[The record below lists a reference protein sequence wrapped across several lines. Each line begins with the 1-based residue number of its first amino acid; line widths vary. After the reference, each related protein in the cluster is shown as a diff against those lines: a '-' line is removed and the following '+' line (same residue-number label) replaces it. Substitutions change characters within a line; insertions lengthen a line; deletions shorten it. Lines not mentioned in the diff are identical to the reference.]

1 MRTPLLTGA
10 LVALVWFPLGAQQPD
25 TTRARK
31 DSVVVLAP
39 IEVVGSIIPAAGPTI
54 GADVP
59 ARVITLTGQQID
71 AWEPRTL
78 PDALAS
84 QVGVGFTNDLG
95 SPLKLTLT
103 FRGFGA
109 GPTVGSPDGLSVFLD
124 GVRQNEPDAG
134 EVNFDLLPLEHIKKV
149 ELVAGTGSLMG
160 DNSLSGGI
168 NLISARGRGPLGA
181 ELELSG
187 GSYGA
192 YSGEGSILGKSKG
205 GWDYLLAGGYDH
217 EDGWRAVTNS
227 TTYDGFLNLGHLG
240 EKKGISFQLR
250 GAHSEANTAGSLPQS
265 IFDADPQ
272 VNFTPGD
279 LDQLGVLQASTTGYL
294 PIGPG
299 RGSLTLYGRRS
310 TADRFNVNQP
320 PDDDVRSNTT
330 NGTLGL
336 NADWRWQRPLGR
348 GSLALR
354 AGADGAANAVHIVLQ
369 VEPPGFPDSAT
380 VTTDVKSPSWNVA
393 GFTMA
398 DYTIGR
404 TTVSAGFRY
413 DYITIPFQNQLD
425 PATDTS
431 NHFSRLSPRGGV
443 SVELGKGFS
452 AYASAGQSFRAPMVL
467 ELACADP
474 TAACP
479 LPFALGDDPPL
490 DPVVATTGELGGRW
504 VTGSLLLT
512 GSVYWTAVRNDIAFI
527 QSDTAIYAG
536 YFANIGDTRRQGLEL
551 AGQYFFKNGAS
562 LNLNYSWTLA
572 TYQTAIPIF
581 SVRSDSAFITS
592 PLYGT
597 NDVQPGDHM
606 PLVPAYQ
613 IKLGGTTPIGRRVE
627 AGLDARYTGPQWFLG
642 DEANQTYPLNGYFS
656 MGARVGVSFG
666 PWEASGVVN
675 NVLNSTAAIFGTFN
689 ENRVNGQLERF
700 LTPQNAISFK
710 LILRRSLGG
719 GGD

>member
-1 MRTPLLTGA
+1 MRTPLITGA
-10 LVALVWFPLGAQQPD
+10 LGALVCLPLAAQQ
-25 TTRARK
+25 R
-31 DSVVVLAP
+31 DSAAAHNDSAIVIAP
-39 IEVVGSIIPAAGPTI
+39 IEVVGSIIPAAGPII

-71 AWEPRTL
+71 AWEPRVL

-84 QVGVGFTNDLG
+84 QVGVSFTNDLG
-95 SPLKLTLT
+95 SPLKLTLS
-103 FRGFGA
+103 FRGFSA

-168 NLISARGRGPLGA
+168 NLISARGKGPIGA

-192 YSGEGSILGKSKG
+192 YSGEGSVAGRSKG
-205 GWDYLLAGGYDH
+205 GWDYYLAGGYDH

-240 EKKGISFQLR
+240 EKKGVSFQLR

-265 IFDADPQ
+265 IFDVDPQ

-279 LDQLGVLQASTTGYL
+279 LDQLGVLQASATGYV
-294 PIGPG
+294 PVGPG
-299 RGSLTLYGRRS
+299 RGSITLYGRRS

-320 PDDDVRSNTT
+320 PDDDVRSNNT

-336 NADWRWQRPLGR
+336 NADWRWQKPVGK

-380 VTTDVKSPSWNVA
+380 VTTDVKSPSWNIA
-393 GFTMA
+393 PFALA
-398 DYTIGR
+398 DYTVGR
-404 TTVSAGFRY
+404 TTLSAGLRY
-413 DYITIPFQNQLD
+413 DYLNIPFQNQLD

-452 AYASAGQSFRAPMVL
+452 AYASAGQSFRAPMIL

-512 GSVYWTAVRNDIAFI
+512 GSVYWTAVQNDIAFI

-536 YFANIGDTRRQGLEL
+536 YFANIGKTRRQGLEL
-551 AGQYFFKNGAS
+551 AAQYFLKNGGS
-562 LNLNYSWTLA
+562 LDLNYSWTLA
-572 TYQTAIPIF
+572 TYQSAAQIF
-581 SVRSDSAFITS
+581 SVRSDSAFIGS
-592 PLYGT
+592 PLYGS

-613 IKLGGTTPIGRRVE
+613 IKAGGTTPIGRRVQV
-627 AGLDARYTGPQWFLG
+627 GLDARYTGPQWFLG

-656 MGARVGVSFG
+656 LGARVGVTFG
-666 PWEASGVVN
+666 PWEASGVVD

-689 ENRVNGQLERF
+689 EDRLNGQLERF
-700 LTPQNAISFK
+700 LTPQNAISVKF
-710 LILRRSLGG
+710 IIRRSLGG
-719 GGD
+719 GD

>member
-1 MRTPLLTGA
+1 M
-10 LVALVWFPLGAQQPD
+10 
-25 TTRARK
+25 
-31 DSVVVLAP
+31 
-39 IEVVGSIIPAAGPTI
+39 GSIIPTAGPTI

-59 ARVITLTGQQID
+59 ARVITITGQHID
-71 AWEPRTL
+71 AWEPRIL

-168 NLISARGRGPLGA
+168 NLISARGRGPIGA
-181 ELELSG
+181 ELELSA

-192 YSGEGSILGKSKG
+192 YSGEGSLSGKSKG

-217 EDGWRAVTNS
+217 EDGWRAVTNA

-265 IFDADPQ
+265 AFDVDPQ

-279 LDQLGVLQASTTGYL
+279 LDNLGVLQASATGYT
-294 PIGPG
+294 PVGSG
-299 RGSLTLYGRRS
+299 RGSATVYARRS
-310 TADRFNVNQP
+310 TAERFNVNQA
-320 PDDDVRSNTT
+320 PDDNVRSNTT

-336 NADWRWQRPLGR
+336 NADWRWRKPVGKGTL
-348 GSLALR
+348 SLR
-354 AGADGAANAVHIVLQ
+354 TGADGAANAVDIVLQ
-369 VEPPGFPDSAT
+369 VEPPAFPDSAT

-393 GFTMA
+393 GFAMA
-398 DYTIGR
+398 DYSIGR
-404 TTVSAGFRY
+404 TTISAGLRY
-413 DYITIPFQNQLD
+413 DYLTIPFQNQLD
-425 PATDTS
+425 PASDTS

-443 SVELGKGFS
+443 SVELGRGFS
-452 AYASAGQSFRAPMVL
+452 AYASAGQSFRAPMIL

-490 DPVVATTGELGGRW
+490 DPVIASTAEVGGRW

-512 GSVYWTAVRNDIAFI
+512 GSLYLTGVQNDIAFI

-536 YFANIGDTRRQGLEL
+536 YFANIGKTRREGLEL
-551 AGQYFFKNGAS
+551 AAQYFFSNGAS
-562 LNLNYSWTLA
+562 VNVNYAWTLA
-572 TYQTAIPIF
+572 TYRTSVEIF
-581 SVRSDSAFITS
+581 SVRSDSAYIGS
-592 PLYGT
+592 PLYGS

-613 IKLGGTTPIGRRVE
+613 IKAGGMTPIGRRVQV
-627 AGLDARYTGPQWFLG
+627 GLDARYTGPQWFLG
-642 DEANQTYPLNGYFS
+642 DEANQTYPLNGYFT
-656 MGARVGVSFG
+656 MGARVGVTFG
-666 PWEASGVVN
+666 PWEMSGVVN
-675 NVLNSTAAIFGTFN
+675 NVLNSTPAIFGTFN
-689 ENRVNGQLERF
+689 ENRQNGELERF
-700 LTPQNAISFK
+700 LTPQNAISLKF
-710 LILRRSLGG
+710 IIRRSLGG
-719 GGD
+719 AD

>member
-1 MRTPLLTGA
+1 MRTPLITGA
-10 LVALVWFPLGAQQPD
+10 LVALVCSRLSAQQ
-25 TTRARK
+25 K
-31 DSVVVLAP
+31 DSAAVRNDSAIVIAP
-39 IEVVGSIIPAAGPTI
+39 IEVVGSIIPAAGPVI

-71 AWEPRTL
+71 AWEPRVL

-84 QVGVGFTNDLG
+84 QVGVSFTNDLG
-95 SPLKLTLT
+95 SPLKLTLG
-103 FRGFGA
+103 FRGFSA

-168 NLISARGRGPLGA
+168 NLISARGRGPIGA

-192 YSGEGSILGKSKG
+192 WSGEGSVSGRSKG
-205 GWDYLLAGGYDH
+205 GWDYLVAGGYDH

-240 EKKGISFQLR
+240 DQRGISFQLR

-265 IFDADPQ
+265 IFDVDPT

-279 LDQLGVLQASTTGYL
+279 LDQLGVLQASATGYV
-294 PIGPG
+294 PVGPG

-310 TADRFNVNQP
+310 TANRFNVNQP
-320 PDDDVRSNTT
+320 PDDNIQSNTT

-336 NADWRWQRPLGR
+336 NADWRWQKPVGK

-354 AGADGAANAVHIVLQ
+354 AGADGAANAVDIVLQ
-369 VEPPGFPDSAT
+369 VEPPAFPDSAT
-380 VTTDVKSPSWNVA
+380 VTTDVKSPSWNAA
-393 GFTMA
+393 GFGMA
-398 DYTIGR
+398 DYTVGR
-404 TTVSAGFRY
+404 TTVSVGFRY
-413 DYITIPFQNQLD
+413 DYIVIPFQNQLD
-425 PATDTS
+425 PSTDTS
-431 NHFSRLSPRGGV
+431 SHFSRLSPRGGM

-452 AYASAGQSFRAPMVL
+452 AYASAGQSFRAPMIL

-512 GSVYWTAVRNDIAFI
+512 GSVYWTAVQNDIAFI

-536 YFANIGDTRRQGLEL
+536 YFANIGNTRRQGLEL
-551 AGQYFFKNGAS
+551 AAQYFLKNGAS
-562 LNLNYSWTLA
+562 LDLNYSWTVA
-572 TYQTAIPIF
+572 TYQSAAQIF
-581 SVRSDSAFITS
+581 SVRSDSAYIGS
-592 PLYGT
+592 PLYGS
-597 NDVQPGDHM
+597 NDVQAGDHM

-613 IKLGGTTPIGRRVE
+613 IKAGGMSPIGKRLQV
-627 AGLDARYTGPQWFLG
+627 GVDARYTGPQWFLG

-656 MGARVGVSFG
+656 MGARVGVTFG
-666 PWEASGVVN
+666 PWEMSGVVD

-689 ENRVNGQLERF
+689 QDRLNGQLERF

-710 LILRRSLGG
+710 FIVRRSLGG
-719 GGD
+719 GD